1 MNKDSNI
8 SGNESQERMP
18 SVQEQGEI
26 RSALNR
32 MDIEAPDAEQAWK
45 DLSSMLNL
53 GEHENLKEPA
63 DLKESDGFEEVSVPV
78 SSDAEPS
85 LRIRISMSTVRK
97 TVISLAAI
105 MLIAFLVVKNV
116 DIHPTSENVSAG
128 EKLTEKS
135 AASAGKKAASAV
147 AIYNKVEKRAVPP
160 TSNSDTALE
169 MLRAETGRGKSRQL
183 VLNDGT
189 TVWLNA
195 ESALLYPKQFS
206 GSQRRVQL
214 KGEAYF
220 EVKHNASC
228 PFVVEAASLVA
239 TDLGTAFDVKA
250 YPGKSTQLILV
261 SGKVAVQKK
270 GEEAQSVVMKPNQML
285 TLEAGKM
292 QISSVD
298 TYPLIQ
304 WKNGKFYFHHISVL
318 EAMKEIGR
326 WYGVK
331 VVFENKTCLNTQ
343 IHFVEERNTP
353 VDEIVERL
361 NEIEGVD
368 IELLNQEITIK

>member
-32 MDIEAPDAEQAWK
+32 MDVEDPDAEQAWK

-53 GEHENLKEPA
+53 DEHENLKEPA

-135 AASAGKKAASAV
+135 AASARKKAASAV

-195 ESALLYPKQFS
+195 ESANDAP
-206 GSQRRVQL
+206 
-214 KGEAYF
+214 
-220 EVKHNASC
+220 
-228 PFVVEAASLVA
+228 
-239 TDLGTAFDVKA
+239 T
-250 YPGKSTQLILV
+250 
-261 SGKVAVQKK
+261 
-270 GEEAQSVVMKPNQML
+270 
-285 TLEAGKM
+285 
-292 QISSVD
+292 
-298 TYPLIQ
+298 
-304 WKNGKFYFHHISVL
+304 VL
-318 EAMKEIGR
+318 EI
-326 WYGVK
+326 
-331 VVFENKTCLNTQ
+331 
-343 IHFVEERNTP
+343 
-353 VDEIVERL
+353 
-361 NEIEGVD
+361 
-368 IELLNQEITIK
+368 ITDPQVSADTLRKFFNPK